1 MRHDIIHAHQQVGY
15 LLEHLRQSDGA
26 AREVFAGALAAAA
39 RVAHDAHRRVTHP
52 VLAQDE
58 EGRALVGHETALF
71 EEMLWRLDELHLGQV
86 THAAYNAMQTAADG
100 AIERWLRFV
109 EDCVLP
115 TYRHASRAAPVAPA
129 AKISW
134 Y

>member
-1 MRHDIIHAHQQVGY
+1 MRHDIIQAHQQVGY

-26 AREVFAGALAAAA
+26 AREIFAGALAAAA

-52 VLAQDE
+52 VLGQSP
-58 EGRALVGHETALF
+58 EGQALIGRETALF
-71 EEMLWRLDELHLGQV
+71 EEMQWRLDELHLGQV
-86 THAAYNAMQTAADG
+86 TQSAYNAMQAAADH

-115 TYRHASRAAPVAPA
+115 TYRHARRGATVSAA
-129 AKISW
+129 AKVSW

>member
-1 MRHDIIHAHQQVGY
+1 MRHDIVQAHQQVGY

-52 VLAQDE
+52 VLAQHED
-58 EGRALVGHETALF
+58 GMALMLQETALF

-86 THAAYNAMQTAADG
+86 TSSAYNAMQAAADRS
-100 AIERWLRFV
+100 IEAWLRFV

-115 TYRHASRAAPVAPA
+115 TYRFFKRRTPVPQA